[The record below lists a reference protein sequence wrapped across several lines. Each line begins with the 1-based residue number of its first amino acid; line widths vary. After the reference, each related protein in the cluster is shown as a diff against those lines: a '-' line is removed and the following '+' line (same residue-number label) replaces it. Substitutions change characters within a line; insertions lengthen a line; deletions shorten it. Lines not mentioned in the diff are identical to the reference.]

1 MAGNFWLSSHH
12 HQWILTQEEIL
23 IERQT
28 DLKSLTNEEYQK
40 LMIFFCRFIQSLGE
54 HLKLRQQVIATGTV
68 YFRRFYARNSLKCI
82 DPLLLAPTCIFLAAK
97 VEECGVITNTKLI
110 SGCTAILKSKFAF
123 AFPTITEFPY
133 RINQVFIFGH
143 NCILTGPSVLKVIR
157 RTMHTLQ
164 IYLFR
169 GFGSGCQL
177 FSVYEISTHDI
188 FGCPV

>member
-23 IERQT
+23 IERQI

-97 VEECGVITNTKLI
+97 VEECGVITNAKLI

-123 AFPTITEFPY
+123 AFPTINEFPY

-143 NCILTGPSVLKVIR
+143 VCNLKMSPESRAIKAKLWR
-157 RTMHTLQ
+157 
-164 IYLFR
+164 FR
-169 GFGSGCQL
+169 CCNYHQKKA
-177 FSVYEISTHDI
+177 T
-188 FGCPV
+188 